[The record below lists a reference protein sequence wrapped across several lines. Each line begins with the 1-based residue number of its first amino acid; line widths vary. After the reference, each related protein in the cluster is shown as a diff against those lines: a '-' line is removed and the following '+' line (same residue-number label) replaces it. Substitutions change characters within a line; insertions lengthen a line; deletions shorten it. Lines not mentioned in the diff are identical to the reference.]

1 MFSQLWLR
9 KTLNAVVCLDGNS
22 RINSGVILMCGHK
35 LGLTHGL
42 WQQLLSVAVAYVRF
56 AKNVF
61 GSHELSLSFLLLL
74 LPLPPAPRGVAGS
87 AQLGLK
93 VKYQPRALLQTD
105 LEQHWGSVVG
115 REFTWCQYILFCVGI
130 KGEWGVNAS
139 LWVPRGQQWSG
150 SL

>member
-1 MFSQLWLR
+1 
-9 KTLNAVVCLDGNS
+9 
-22 RINSGVILMCGHK
+22 MCGHK

-105 LEQHWGSVVG
+105 LGQHWGSVVG
-115 REFTWCQYILFCVGI
+115 REFTWCQYIPFCVGI